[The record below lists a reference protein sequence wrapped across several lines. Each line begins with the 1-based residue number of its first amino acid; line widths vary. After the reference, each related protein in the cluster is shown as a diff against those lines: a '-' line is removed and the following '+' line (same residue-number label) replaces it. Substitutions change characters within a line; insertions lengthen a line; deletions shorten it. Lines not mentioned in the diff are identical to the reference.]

1 MKKVTLTFAT
11 MKDLYEFV
19 QIANADSYQVT
30 FHLRM
35 LSREFSEEIIQMA
48 VSRYD
53 AFVLVRQWHKPM
65 VM

>member
-1 MKKVTLTFAT
+1 

-35 LSREFSEEIIQMA
+35 LSGEFSEEIIQMA